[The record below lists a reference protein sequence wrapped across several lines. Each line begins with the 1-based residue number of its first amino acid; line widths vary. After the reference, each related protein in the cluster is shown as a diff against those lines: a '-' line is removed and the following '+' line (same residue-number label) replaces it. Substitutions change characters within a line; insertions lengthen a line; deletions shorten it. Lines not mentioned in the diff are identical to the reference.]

1 MLGGNWKAIFLL
13 LVITSYPCSGAKTIQ
28 VLTYEAPPFAV
39 KHGDAITGLLVE
51 IVHEMFSRTNINY
64 ELKFVPL
71 KRALLSVERNDTQCI
86 IPLARSQEREA
97 KYQWI
102 SPVLV
107 SRFGLFAHPD
117 DDIKIE
123 TMEDAKHYV
132 VGSYRGAGI
141 SDYLTSHGFTVETS
155 STNQQSFWKLQKK
168 RVGLWA
174 SELINAEH
182 YMLNDQMMLK
192 PKLVFYTSLSG
203 LACNLDISKNKILQL
218 KLAMVSMHR
227 DGFITNLYQKYG
239 LNL

>member
-1 MLGGNWKAIFLL
+1 MRGVNWKAIAILL
-13 LVITSYPCSGAKTIQ
+13 AITLPLYSGATTIQ
-28 VLTYEAPPFAV
+28 VLTYEAPPFAI
-39 KHGDAITGLLVE
+39 KKEDIIKGLLVE

-64 ELKFVPL
+64 QLKFVPL
-71 KRALLSVERNDTQCI
+71 KRALLSVERTPNQCI
-86 IPLARSQEREA
+86 IPLARSQVREA

-117 DDIKIE
+117 DDIKIA
-123 TMEDAKHYV
+123 TMEDAKPYV

-141 SDYLTSHGFTVETS
+141 SEYLISQGFNVEMS

-182 YMLNDQMMLK
+182 YMLTDQVMLE

-203 LACNLDISKNKILQL
+203 LAFNLGVNTHKILQL
-218 KLAMVSMHR
+218 KLALVSMHR
-227 DGFITNLYQKYG
+227 DGFISNLYQKYG
-239 LNL
+239 LEL